1 VGVVRGSDVK
11 GVYATT
17 LAGHE
22 PSPRL
27 AGEPKVVKPPKS
39 SSAKRGNR

>member
-1 VGVVRGSDVK
+1 MVRGSDVK

-17 LAGHE
+17 LSSHE

-27 AGEPKVVKPPKS
+27 AGEPKVVKP
-39 SSAKRGNR
+39 AKAGSGKRSNR